1 MRSVKEFLEGRRLGF
16 APRSHLAF
24 AAIGIGFAATLIDLM
39 AWFGWGA
46 RDTNTFVIAAQWLVV
61 TEVIVVGIAAITAV
75 VEYGDVDPDER
86 GLGRVDEAAAIAA
99 LVLYGVSA
107 VLRSLELGQ
116 AAPSPAPF
124 LLAIAGLVLLIADAG
139 LAANLY
145 SSREWEELED
155 EPLREH
161 HPRRR
166 VAGR

>member
-1 MRSVKEFLEGRRLGF
+1 VKELLEGRRLGF

-24 AAIGIGFAATLIDLM
+24 VAIGLGLAATLIDLM

-46 RDTNTFVIAAQWLVV
+46 RDTNPFVIAAQWLVV
-61 TEVIVVGIAAITAV
+61 SVFILAGIAGITAV
-75 VEYGDVDPDER
+75 VEYRDVDPEDR
-86 GLGRVDEAAAIAA
+86 GLARIDEFAAIGA
-99 LVLYGVSA
+99 LLLYGISA
-107 VLRSLELGQ
+107 VLRSLELAQ

-124 LLAIAGLVLLIADAG
+124 LLAVAGLVLLIADAG

-145 SSREWEELED
+145 STREWEVLED
-155 EPLREH
+155 EPVRER

>member
-1 MRSVKEFLEGRRLGF
+1 MKELLEGRRLGF

-24 AAIGIGFAATLIDLM
+24 AAIGLGFAATLIDLM

-46 RDTNTFVIAAQWLVV
+46 RDTSTFVVAAQWLVV
-61 TEVIVVGIAAITAV
+61 TTFVVVGITAITAV
-75 VEYGDVDPDER
+75 VEYVDIDREER
-86 GLGRVDEAAAIAA
+86 GLARIDGGAAISA
-99 LVLYGVSA
+99 LVLYGISA
-107 VLRSLELGQ
+107 VLRSGELGA

-124 LLAIAGLVLLIADAG
+124 LLAIAGLLLLIADAA

-145 SSREWEELED
+145 STREWEELED
-155 EPLREH
+155 EAVRER

>member
-1 MRSVKEFLEGRRLGF
+1 MKELLEGRRLGF

-24 AAIGIGFAATLIDLM
+24 AAIGLGFAATLIDLM

-46 RDTNTFVIAAQWLVV
+46 RDTATFVVAAQWLVV
-61 TEVIVVGIAAITAV
+61 TVIIVTGIAAITAV
-75 VEYGDVDPDER
+75 VEHGDVDADER
-86 GLGRVDEAAAIAA
+86 GLARIDEFAAIGA
-99 LVLYGVSA
+99 LVLYGISG

-124 LLAIAGLVLLIADAG
+124 LLAIAGLILLVADAV

-145 SSREWEELED
+145 STREWEVLED
-155 EPLREH
+155 EPDRER